1 MSVSVF
7 IQTLNEENNLPRC
20 LESLAWSDDIVVLD
34 SFSNDKTE
42 EVAKSYGCRFF
53 QRKYDGR
60 ANNQNWA
67 VENIDFKHDWVWYV
81 DADEVTPE
89 ELKKEILSVCNDEA
103 IKYSAFYVR
112 RKNYFQ
118 NKWLKHCGG
127 ENAWICR
134 LWKPSEISWQRGANP
149 VAFVNGD
156 IGYLENRFEHY
167 FFSKGF
173 KEWFERHNKY
183 SSYEAE
189 ETIKS
194 FDNSDF
200 KFKDLFSLDKIDRRN
215 AQKKLSFRLPGR
227 PFFRFLHMYIF
238 SGGFMDGKPGLTYSI
253 MIAFYEYQIVLK
265 VKEIRMRERGLKL

>member
-20 LESLAWSDDIVVLD
+20 LDSLKWSDDIVILD
-34 SFSNDKTE
+34 SFSTDNTKKIAE
-42 EVAKSYGCRFF
+42 EYGCRFY
-53 QRKYDGR
+53 QRNYDGR

-67 VENIDFKHDWVWYV
+67 VKNIKFKNPWVWYV

-89 ELKKEILSVCNDEA
+89 ALMNEILENCEKNNSYN
-103 IKYSAFYVR
+103 AFFVR
-112 RKNYFQ
+112 RKNFFQ
-118 NKWLKHCGG
+118 GKWLKHCGG

-134 LWKPSEISWQRGANP
+134 LWKPNKISWDRGANP
-149 VAFVNGD
+149 VAIVDGE
-156 IGYLENRFEHY
+156 IGYLKTRFDHY
-167 FFSKGF
+167 FFSKGY
-173 KEWFERHNKY
+173 KEWFDRHNIY

-194 FDNSDF
+194 LKNSDF
-200 KFKDLFSLDKIDRRN
+200 KFSDLFSKDKIDRRN

-227 PFFRFLHMYIF
+227 PLFRFLHMYIYC
-238 SGGFMDGKPGLTYSI
+238 GGFLDGFPGLTYST

-265 VKEIRMRERGLKL
+265 VKEYKINKKGKFL